1 MRLTFGI
8 LCWNEAKRIGPT
20 IESLFAQSLFTSTPA
35 DIEAIEV
42 VCVPNGCTDDTAG
55 AAKLAFT
62 RHAPDDPRITTR
74 VHKIAQ
80 GGKANAWNVFIHEAS
95 DPQAQF
101 IYMMDADIQIV
112 HPDTLVNM
120 LTALREDEHAYA
132 SAPLPLKHTAFN
144 KKRSLMDRLSLAM
157 SGMAQSGPYVPLP
170 GCLYC
175 ARASVLRG
183 LYLPTGIIAED
194 SFLKIQVYN
203 SGFREADDYRRVI
216 RAPDATLCFET
227 YTTLGD
233 ALYHQKRRAVARVC
247 ERILYEH
254 IRQSVGPDGASP
266 LIRERNAEN
275 PNWLHDL
282 IYDHLRMDRWWVL
295 PAGMARSRFAR
306 LKRLPWW
313 KAVLFAPVAAAA
325 HLVDL
330 HAMWRANRAF
340 KNHTAL
346 KVWRR
351 D

>member
-8 LCWNEAKRIGPT
+8 LCWNEAERIEPT
-20 IESLFAQSLFTSTPA
+20 IESLFAQSLFTRTPTEV
-35 DIEAIEV
+35 EAIEV

-55 AAKLAFT
+55 AAARAFAKY
-62 RHAPDDPRITTR
+62 APSTPRIITR
-74 VHKIAQ
+74 VHEIAQ

-95 DPQAQF
+95 DPAAEF
-101 IYMMDADIQIV
+101 IFMMDADIQIV

-120 LTALREDEHAYA
+120 LNALRGDEHAYA
-132 SAPLPLKHTAFN
+132 SAPLPLKHTAFK

-157 SGMAQSGPYVPLP
+157 SGMAHSGPRVPLP

-175 ARASVLRG
+175 ARASVLRD

-194 SFLKIQVYN
+194 SFLKIQLYN
-203 SGFREADDYRRVI
+203 SGFREAEDYRRVI
-216 RAPDATLCFET
+216 RAPDATLSFET
-227 YTTLGD
+227 YTALGD
-233 ALYHQKRRAVARVC
+233 ALYHQKRRAIARVC

-254 IRQSVGPDGASP
+254 LRKAVGPEGASP
-266 LIRERNAEN
+266 LIRQCNAEN

-282 IYDHLRMDRWWVL
+282 IYEHLRMDRWWVL
-295 PAGMARSRFAR
+295 PPGMGRPRFAP

-313 KAVLFAPVAAAA
+313 KAMLFAPVAAAA
-325 HLVDL
+325 HVIDL